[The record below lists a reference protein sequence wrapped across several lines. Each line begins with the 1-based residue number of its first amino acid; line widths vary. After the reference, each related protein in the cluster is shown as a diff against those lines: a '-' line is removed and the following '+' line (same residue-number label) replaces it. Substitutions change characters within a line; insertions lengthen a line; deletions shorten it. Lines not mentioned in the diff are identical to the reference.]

1 MEYVLYIID
10 TFSNFSNSNK
20 NKYIDFIYQFI
31 IKILKDLKLNNNKFN
46 IYLGSLQL
54 SNRLINVNVYKNIIS
69 GVFNNKIV
77 NAIISFYYYYLSKK
91 VKININFAQSNIF
104 RNCLYNLIKIY
115 KVERNDIVDKLKKI

>member
-54 SNRLINVNVYKNIIS
+54 SNIIS
-69 GVFNNKIV
+69 LK
-77 NAIISFYYYYLSKK
+77 
-91 VKININFAQSNIF
+91 
-104 RNCLYNLIKIY
+104 
-115 KVERNDIVDKLKKI
+115 KLKLILILLKVIFFETVYII